1 LSANSVGVFVLR
13 NSGSPEHHSSRTH
26 TKRRMQ
32 VSNPSVQ
39 EAMQLDIAASIA
51 AHRKQDLGD
60 KELKRKIA
68 NMAGRP
74 YE

>member
-1 LSANSVGVFVLR
+1 
-13 NSGSPEHHSSRTH
+13 
-26 TKRRMQ
+26 MQ

-39 EAMQLDIAASIA
+39 EAMHLDIAASIA